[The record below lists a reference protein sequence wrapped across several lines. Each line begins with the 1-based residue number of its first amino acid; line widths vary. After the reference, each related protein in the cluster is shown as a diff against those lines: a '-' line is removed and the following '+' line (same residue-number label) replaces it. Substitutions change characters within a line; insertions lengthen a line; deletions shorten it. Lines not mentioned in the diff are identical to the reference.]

1 MNINRMAPTV
11 QAALPSFA
19 KQVVNTIAD
28 GQIPDGFTKGPLDE
42 ASKQEAGKGMFAAS
56 MLAGMDE
63 KAGQDQA
70 MGQPGVVTQGPMTA
84 TFVSA
89 GPQQIEAVINS
100 PSKDTGEPATLYVS
114 GGPNGLQSI
123 GVLEHSDSLEVR
135 SVIMTS
141 QTDGYVLVGQIK
153 K

>member
-1 MNINRMAPTV
+1 MNITRMAPTV
-11 QAALPSFA
+11 QAAIPQFA
-19 KQVVNTIAD
+19 KQVVSDIAA
-28 GQIPDGFTKGPLDE
+28 GQTPDGFTRGPLDE
-42 ASKQEAGKGMFAAS
+42 VSKQEAGKGIFAAS

-63 KAGQDQA
+63 KQGQDQA
-70 MGQPGVVTQGPMTA
+70 IGQPGVVAQGPMTA

-89 GPQQIEAVINS
+89 GPKQIEAVINS

-114 GGPNGLQSI
+114 AGPNGMQSI
-123 GVLEHSDSLEVR
+123 GVLEHPDSIEVR

-141 QTDGYVLVGQIK
+141 QTEGYILNGQIK